1 LNLSSL
7 KWTALLV
14 FVASVFPAGFPAS
27 TVVSSSSAT
36 ITTVYRTTTVYQ
48 TVTVQSITAQRITVK
63 SITTVTQRVTV
74 TSQQNT
80 TEATTTLRGM
90 PPLMLKGLIFIPG
103 TVSFLLIV
111 GLMVGGLVE
120 HRQGHVSRPAMVG
133 NAFLLWQILY
143 GDWNLLPDW
152 LQLYLNIG
160 TIVAAAALGSYL
172 LRASLPSEF
181 YVVGYLFYGSVS
193 VLIVIMWWTKIYSLA
208 AVFLPVIL
216 FFALLWLFVRVLLGP
231 RP

>member
-1 LNLSSL
+1 
-7 KWTALLV
+7 
-14 FVASVFPAGFPAS
+14 
-27 TVVSSSSAT
+27 
-36 ITTVYRTTTVYQ
+36 
-48 TVTVQSITAQRITVK
+48 
-63 SITTVTQRVTV
+63 
-74 TSQQNT
+74 
-80 TEATTTLRGM
+80 
-90 PPLMLKGLIFIPG
+90 MLKGLIFIPG